1 VTGNER
7 RPDIIV
13 RFEPASG
20 EPPTCV
26 FVEVKKSTDG
36 GYISDSVYKAFAY
49 LHDFQDLWSN
59 AQPKP
64 KLILALPGSVSRKPG
79 SPPSD
84 VLIAAGDNR
93 DELRFGLASGL
104 GIEAATEIGI

>member
-1 VTGNER
+1 VCGYALRLPPPSIFTNQSGRYRPIVKQYLLGVTGNER

-59 AQPKP
+59 AQLKP
-64 KLILALPGSVSRKPG
+64 KLIPS
-79 SPPSD
+79 SP
-84 VLIAAGDNR
+84 R
-93 DELRFGLASGL
+93 L
-104 GIEAATEIGI
+104 GIQKARLVTI